1 MKRININELVA
12 AFQPTPVLFPTL
24 ENIIFDQVYLT
35 SAKLNEMKTLSTK
48 ELMVTSK
55 QRPRN

>member
-12 AFQPTPVLFPTL
+12 AFQPTPVLFPIL